1 MIRPVRGRP
10 VFALDKVAPDT
21 DDSVSKLQTGP
32 ERRRAYLKSD
42 GKGGGLGPLGGLWS
56 YMASM
61 QLQLLTN
68 MLYSIFGCLVPCL
81 SEFQ

>member
-42 GKGGGLGPLGGLWS
+42 GKGGGARAPRGS
-56 YMASM
+56 
-61 QLQLLTN
+61 
-68 MLYSIFGCLVPCL
+68 LVVYGKHAIAAFNKHVVFHFWLFSSLPI
-81 SEFQ
+81 